1 MELRTYNVTVYLSSI
16 RDFTLATRSSSISWK
31 MAGFDTNLNYG
42 TFDPDMDPTSVGSRF
57 RKYVERFKVYALA
70 MNIKD
75 KARKRALFLHCAG
88 QKVQDIFDTFEDTS
102 EDFKTA
108 AEKLMGYFEPRK
120 HHLFNIYQFWQLTQE
135 KEESYDDFAT
145 RLKLAAG
152 PCDFPTDWR
161 DVEIQLQLTEKGKS
175 RRVRRRLLSKP
186 HTLTEALDFARAQEM
201 SDKQVERID
210 IDRQSH
216 GTDTNLEEKL
226 YTLGQQA
233 QNKTV
238 GKMCFS
244 CGGTFPHAGG
254 RMKCPAW
261 AKKCLTCNKMNHFA
275 KCCRMK
281 GKENEGVLKAVE
293 KDSDSSDAESL
304 CGIEKVGSVKH
315 NQDRRPVSS
324 VTVENREFQVLVD
337 TGATGNVIDEITFK
351 RLLADKVTLRR
362 SSSVLRA
369 YQSHENP
376 SAPLKVMGKFG
387 AIVESNTRIAP
398 ATFHVIKGHTNTEP
412 LIGFQTAEDLG
423 LVKVANTVQSEE
435 TITSN
440 LLKEYADL
448 FRGIGKMKGVKVDLH
463 VDPAITPVAQA
474 HRRIPFSVRPKL
486 EAQLEKLEADD
497 IIERVGKP
505 TSWVPVV
512 IAPKRSSNEI
522 RLNVDMREANKAVPR
537 THTVMPTLDDIT
549 NELNGATVFSHLD
562 MNHGYQ
568 QLELKENSCDIT
580 TFATHVGLYRY
591 KRLNFGTRSAGE
603 IFQETVSKEITRD
616 KVGCINISD
625 DILVFGRNQK
635 EHDQKLEKLF
645 KRAREKEITFN
656 KDEMKT
662 CPNLLFMNDPKM

>member
-1 MELRTYNVTVYLSSI
+1 
-16 RDFTLATRSSSISWK
+16 
-31 MAGFDTNLNYG
+31 
-42 TFDPDMDPTSVGSRF
+42 
-57 RKYVERFKVYALA
+57 
-70 MNIKD
+70 
-75 KARKRALFLHCAG
+75 
-88 QKVQDIFDTFEDTS
+88 
-102 EDFKTA
+102 
-108 AEKLMGYFEPRK
+108 
-120 HHLFNIYQFWQLTQE
+120 
-135 KEESYDDFAT
+135 
-145 RLKLAAG
+145 
-152 PCDFPTDWR
+152 
-161 DVEIQLQLTEKGKS
+161 
-175 RRVRRRLLSKP
+175 
-186 HTLTEALDFARAQEM
+186 M
-201 SDKQVERID
+201 SDKQAERIE

-216 GTDTNLEEKL
+216 GTDTNPEEKL

-233 QNKTV
+233 QNKTA
-238 GKMCFS
+238 GKVCFS

-254 RMKCPAW
+254 RMKCPARG
-261 AKKCLTCNKMNHFA
+261 KKCLTCNKMNHFA

-281 GKENEGVLKAVE
+281 GKENKGVLKAVE

-304 CGIEKVGSVKH
+304 CGIEKVGAVKH
-315 NQDRRPVSS
+315 NKDHRPVTS

-337 TGATGNVIDEITFK
+337 TGATVNVMDEITFR

-376 SAPLKVMGKFG
+376 LAPLKVMGKFE
-387 AIVESNTRIAP
+387 AIVESNTRIGP

-412 LIGFQTAEDLG
+412 LIGFQTTEDLG

-448 FRGIGKMKGVKVDLH
+448 FRSIGKMKGVKVDLH

-486 EAQLEKLEADD
+486 EAELEKLEADD
-497 IIERVGKP
+497 IIERVEKP
-505 TSWVPVV
+505 TSWVSPVV
-512 IAPKRSSNEI
+512 ITLKWSSNEI
-522 RLNVDMREANKAVPR
+522 QLNVDMREANKAIPR
-537 THTVMPTLDDIT
+537 THTVMPTLDDII

-562 MNHGYQ
+562 MNHGYH

-616 KVGCINISD
+616 IVGCIYISD
-625 DILVFGRNQK
+625 DILVFSRNQK
-635 EHDQKLEKLF
+635 EHDQNLEKLF

-656 KDEMKT
+656 KDKCEFNKDK
-662 CPNLLFMNDPKM
+662 CLYYEWCSQKKGPPLIP